1 MATELLRSSTTCGPA
16 PEGAAR
22 GAARSHVIA
31 VLPRGEAIRNFTHS
45 GSLDAVAREAELS
58 LLSVVPD
65 AECFD
70 SLALRYGR
78 VIPLEEPAERY
89 PVRLLRDV
97 LDMAHG
103 RHLWSAAARER
114 WRLRDHEARSLS
126 QKVKRIGRKA
136 LARPF
141 ASRRGVALLER
152 AERTASRVLSTTDRY
167 VELYRQLGPTLVFNG
182 SHVHSRN
189 AIAAVH
195 AARWL
200 GIPTA
205 TFIFSWDNLTS
216 QGRVLPAYDDYLVW
230 NDDLKRQ
237 LLAIYPA
244 VRPDRVHV
252 TGTPQFDLHFREEM
266 HWSREEFCARVGADP
281 ARPIVLY
288 STGMAEHMPGEP
300 LVVEQI
306 ADMLGETRDLGA
318 PQLLV
323 RVYPK
328 DRTGRFADL
337 ERRRPDILFP
347 RAKWVDAWLT
357 PTVEDD
363 QLYTNTLRHVAAG
376 VNVASTVSLELAMFD
391 KPVINVGYNPPGIRP
406 RVDYV
411 RYYDFD
417 HYAPLVR
424 ERAVALARSAEE
436 MRTLLHLALSDPGAG
451 RADREAFI
459 ARMFGG
465 TLDGRSG
472 ERVAAVLLRLAA
484 RRAAHT

>member
-1 MATELLRSSTTCGPA
+1 MATELLRSS
-16 PEGAAR
+16 AADR
-22 GAARSHVIA
+22 GALASAAPALERPHVLAI
-31 VLPRGEAIRNFTHS
+31 LPRGEAIRNFTHS
-45 GSLDAVAREAELS
+45 GSLDTVARDAELS
-58 LLSVVPD
+58 LLTVVPD
-65 AECFD
+65 AQSFD
-70 SLALRYGR
+70 SLVRRYGR
-78 VIPLEEPAERY
+78 VVPLEEPVERY
-89 PVRLLRDV
+89 PVRLLRDI

-126 QKVKRIGRKA
+126 QKMKRMGRKA

-141 ASRRGVALLER
+141 ASRAGVALLER
-152 AERTASRVLSTTDRY
+152 AERAASRALSTTDRF
-167 VELYRQLGPTLVFNG
+167 VDLYRELRPTLVFNG

-216 QGRVLPAYDDYLVW
+216 QGRVLPAYEHYLVW
-230 NDDLKRQ
+230 NEDLKRQ

-244 VRPDRVHV
+244 VRHDQVHV
-252 TGTPQFDLHFREEM
+252 TGTPQFDLHFGEGM

-306 ADMLGETRDLGA
+306 ADMLAAMTDVGA

-357 PTVEDD
+357 PTVEDN

-391 KPVINVGYNPPGIRP
+391 KPVINVGYNPPGMRP
-406 RVDYV
+406 RVDYI

-424 ERAVALARSAEE
+424 EGAVALARSAEE
-436 MRTLLHLALSDPGAG
+436 MRAMLRVALTDPTAG
-451 RADREAFI
+451 RADRQAFI
-459 ARMFGG
+459 GRMFGD

-472 ERVAAVLLRLAA
+472 ERVAAVLLQLAA
-484 RRAAHT
+484 RREVRR

>member
-1 MATELLRSSTTCGPA
+1 MATELLRSAAADRVTLTADSTDRA
-16 PEGAAR
+16 Q
-22 GAARSHVIA
+22 SHILA
-31 VLPRGEAIRNFTHS
+31 ILPRGEAIRNFTHS
-45 GSLDAVAREAELS
+45 GALDRVARDAELS
-58 LLSVVPD
+58 LLSVIPD
-65 AECFD
+65 AECFA
-70 SLALRYGR
+70 SLVGRYGR
-78 VIPLEEPAERY
+78 VIELEEPAERY
-89 PVRLLRDV
+89 PVRLLRDI

-114 WRLRDHEARSLS
+114 WRLRDHEARTVA
-126 QKVKRIGRKA
+126 QKLKRVGRKA

-141 ASRRGVALLER
+141 ASARGVALLER
-152 AERTASRVLSTTDRY
+152 AERAASRALSTTDRY
-167 VELYRQLGPTLVFNG
+167 IQLYRELRPTLVFNG

-230 NDDLKRQ
+230 NADLKRQ
-237 LLAIYPA
+237 LLEIYPA
-244 VRPDRVHV
+244 VRPERVHV

-266 HWSREEFCARVGADP
+266 HWSRESFCARVGADP
-281 ARPIVLY
+281 VRPLVLY

-306 ADMLGETRDLGA
+306 ADMLAEMKDLGA

-357 PTVEDD
+357 PTVEDN

-391 KPVINVGYNPPGIRP
+391 KPVINVGYNPPGTRP

-436 MRTLLHLALSDPGAG
+436 MRAMLRAALGDPAAG
-451 RADREAFI
+451 RADRRAFI
-459 ARMFGG
+459 ERMFGE

-472 ERVAAVLLRLAA
+472 DRVAAVLLRLAA
-484 RRAAHT
+484 RHQVRP

>member
-1 MATELLRSSTTCGPA
+1 MATELLRSSAGHTALTDVA
-16 PEGAAR
+16 HAVAR
-22 GAARSHVIA
+22 PHIVAI
-31 VLPRGEAIRNFTHS
+31 LPRGEAIRNFTHS
-45 GSLDAVAREAELS
+45 GSLDAVARDAELS

-65 AECFD
+65 AECFE
-70 SLALRYGR
+70 SLARRYGR
-78 VIPLEEPAERY
+78 VIELEEPAERY
-89 PVRLLRDV
+89 PVRLLRDI

-114 WRLRDHEARSLS
+114 WRLRDHEARSVR
-126 QKVKRIGRKA
+126 QKLKRVGRKA

-141 ASRRGVALLER
+141 ASRRGLAFLER
-152 AERTASRVLSTTDRY
+152 AERAASRALSTTGRY
-167 VELYRQLGPTLVFNG
+167 VELYRALQPTLVFNG

-230 NDDLKRQ
+230 NEDLKHQ
-237 LLAIYPA
+237 LLTIYPA
-244 VRPDRVHV
+244 VRPERVHV

-300 LVVEQI
+300 LIVEQI
-306 ADMLGETRDLGA
+306 ADMLATMADLGA

-328 DRTGRFADL
+328 DRSGRFADL

-357 PTVEDD
+357 PTVEDN
-363 QLYTNTLRHVAAG
+363 QLYTNTLRHVSAG

-391 KPVINVGYNPPGIRP
+391 KPVINVGYNPPGPRP
-406 RVDYV
+406 RVDYGS
-411 RYYDFD
+411 YYDFD

-424 ERAVALARSAEE
+424 ERAVSLARSAAD
-436 MRTLLHLALSDPGAG
+436 MRAMLRAALSDPSTG
-451 RADREAFI
+451 RGDRQAFI
-459 ARMFGG
+459 GRMFGE

-472 ERVAAVLLRLAA
+472 ERVATVLLRLAA
-484 RRAAHT
+484 RAKVHA